1 MNILDALVL
10 SIPYL
15 KKITKEDFMIGITD
29 REKFLYYAP
38 STDLDF
44 GLSAGSPIPPDDVNL
59 RKALGGQVSSTRIP
73 ASAYGVELE
82 AQGIPVFDETGKVV
96 GALAVAYTMST
107 EEFMHGFGDRMES
120 VSRSLTDFVA
130 SIAAQ
135 SQQLAAATAE
145 IRENSGRAV
154 TDARQ
159 VNKVTSFIREISE
172 QTNMLGLNAA
182 IEAARVGEL
191 GAGFQVVAS
200 EVRKLSVD
208 TKQATQSIEQALNN
222 VQSSI
227 MRMEQEITSISDASN
242 EQAHLLGEF
251 GSLTDRLNELNAE
264 FSEFTRRM
272 LDDRSRMK

>member
-1 MNILDALVL
+1 MNTLDALVI

-15 KKITKEDFMIGITD
+15 KKITSEDFMIGITD
-29 REKFLYYAP
+29 TQKFLYYAP

-44 GLSAGSPIPPDDVNL
+44 GLSAGSPIPPDDLNL
-59 RKALGGQVSSTRIP
+59 KKALSGRVSSTRIP
-73 ASAYGVELE
+73 ASAYGTELE
-82 AQGIPVFDETGKVV
+82 AKGIPVFDEQGKVI
-96 GALAVAYTMST
+96 GALAVAYTLKT
-107 EEFMHGFGDRMES
+107 ETFLHEFGDRMEA

-135 SQQLAAATAE
+135 SQQLAAATTE

-154 TDARQ
+154 TDARE

-208 TKQATQSIEQALNN
+208 TKKATQSIEQALNN
-222 VQSSI
+222 VQGSI
-227 MRMEQEITSISDASN
+227 LRMEQEITSISDASN
-242 EQAHLLGEF
+242 EQAHLLGDF
-251 GSLTDRLNELNAE
+251 SSLTDRLNDLNAE
-264 FSEFTRRM
+264 FSDFTKKLLEQRGQTE
-272 LDDRSRMK
+272 

>member
-1 MNILDALVL
+1 MNILEALVF
-10 SIPYL
+10 SIPYF
-15 KKITKEDFMIGITD
+15 KKITKEDFMIGVTD
-29 REKFLYYAP
+29 REKFLYYSP
-38 STDLDF
+38 SSDMDF
-44 GLSAGSPIPPDDVNL
+44 GLSVGSPIPPEDFNL
-59 RKALGGQVSSTRIP
+59 QKALKGQISTGRLP
-73 ASAYGVELE
+73 ASIFGVEVE
-82 AQGIPVFDETGKVV
+82 TKGIPIFDETGQVIGV
-96 GALAVAYTMST
+96 FAIAYTMTT
-107 EEFMHGFGDRMES
+107 EAFMHGFGERIES
-120 VSRSLTDFVA
+120 VSQSLTDFVA

-135 SQQLAAATAE
+135 SQQLAAATTE

-154 TDARQ
+154 NDARQ

-222 VQSSI
+222 VQSSM

-251 GSLTDRLNELNAE
+251 GKLTDQLNELNAE

-272 LDDRSRMK
+272 LADRG

>member
-10 SIPYL
+10 AIPYL
-15 KKITKEDFMIGITD
+15 KKMTKEDFMIGITD
-29 REKFLYYAP
+29 TQKFLYYAP
-38 STDLDF
+38 SSDLDF
-44 GLSAGSPIPPDDVNL
+44 GLTAGAPIPPDDANL
-59 RKALGGQVSSTRIP
+59 RKALTGQLSSTRLP

-82 AQGIPVFDETGKVV
+82 AKGIPVYDENGKVV
-96 GALAVAYTMST
+96 GALAVAYTMKT
-107 EEFMHGFGDRMES
+107 EEFIQGFGERMEQ

-135 SQQLAAATAE
+135 SQQLAAATTE

-154 TDARQ
+154 TDARE

-208 TKQATQSIEQALNN
+208 TKKATQNIEQALNN

-227 MRMEQEITSISDASN
+227 LRMEQEITSISEASN
-242 EQAHLLGEF
+242 EQAHLLSDF

-264 FSEFTRRM
+264 FAEFARQALDERTRM
-272 LDDRSRMK
+272 N

>member
-1 MNILDALVL
+1 MNILEALVI

-15 KKITKEDFMIGITD
+15 KKITNEDFMIGLTD

-44 GLSAGSPIPPDDVNL
+44 GLTAGSPIPPEDLNL
-59 RKALGGQVSSTRIP
+59 KKALTGQLSSARLP
-73 ASAYGVELE
+73 AAAYGAELE
-82 AQGIPVFDETGKVV
+82 AKGIPIFDEEGKVV
-96 GALAVAYTMST
+96 GALAVAYTLKS
-107 EEFMHGFGDRMES
+107 EEFLYGFGERMES

-135 SQQLAAATAE
+135 SQQLAAATTE

-154 TDARQ
+154 SDARE

-222 VQSSI
+222 VQDSI
-227 MRMEQEITSISDASN
+227 VRMQQEITSISDASN

-251 GSLTDRLNELNAE
+251 SSLTDQLNHLNKE
-264 FSEFTRRM
+264 FSEFTQKL
-272 LDDRSRMK
+272 LDERVSMS